1 MRIKKRAIL
10 GLLIFVGIFFIVGL
24 AGQTPITSIATNSV
38 TTGLTTSSYV
48 ATSPSDA
55 SGGIAANTS
64 YTVNYGQVR
73 NLFPTSYTIS
83 ATTYDTFV
91 LPDTLI
97 IQRTDAGRQLII
109 FYEHQSTTGTTI
121 NLQPEQVD
129 NEDALYATGF
139 INAGYDNILVNS
151 ATNFANVERLDV
163 IYYSGITTST
173 PANAV
178 FPIVERGGNDDIKVA
193 AIRGLDANGVP
204 NDYYPTVI
212 RVSND
217 GTSDWG
223 DSGITHVSLVMRRQ
237 TATSDP
243 LPVTVLGSQNIH
255 GSAIAFN
262 EFGVG
267 ANEIVYGYSIF
278 GDDVD
283 ETSVDIT
290 DISEY
295 PTNTPSAS
303 GLDLIAGISTAV
315 ASDNN
320 LTKAVGPGGY
330 KATLNTWL
338 KANVGVTTA
347 TNASNVTDWQ
357 DQWLGDHDATTLT
370 TAPTFRD
377 GTASASD
384 EINFNPTVDFVDGV
398 ERGLLI
404 ANNTDFNTA
413 TSYTT
418 KAINL
423 AVRTGNDIATKQ
435 QIYEQGSNDRGLN
448 VYIRSNEIYV
458 GAWNVANDGAGSTWG
473 FSSVN
478 TSALTGAR
486 DITTDTEYIITLE
499 FDGNASETGSVIA
512 YLNGQSFGTISN
524 VGLLFS
530 DTDGIGLGD
539 VNSQSRYDDGTT
551 GAASF
556 YGSIAELIYCNA
568 PGSFSAT
575 QRNKIE
581 SYLALK
587 YGITLD
593 QSTAL
598 DYVNSEGSV
607 IFNTSIS
614 RTIGGYLQY
623 NADIA
628 GIGRDDD
635 SEFVQRVSKSE
646 NAGSVVTVTRN
657 SAIGTDETFLI
668 WGNDGGASTTVRTEV
683 PDVIFERLERV
694 WRVAEENE
702 MGQTDI
708 SFDLSGL
715 GLGTDQND
723 FALLIGGVSSLGDF
737 SSSTVVGGGTFSGD
751 VITFPNVN
759 LSDGQYFT
767 LATQYF
773 ICTPGN
779 VPDGL
784 ALWLRADA
792 ETYNTGTTLATNGQT
807 VATWGDQGRNNFD
820 AANDVNRGPLWV
832 ENSVNFNPGLNF
844 PNDAG
849 SNAIGFNL
857 GSNYI
862 FADDADG
869 GLHVFSAIE
878 PIDVGTDNTT
888 RQEKMIYS
896 FGNSVDNHVGLGAS
910 DQRGTIQS
918 PGTNSNFDIAAGAPS
933 FLVEADYVIS
943 AGASDTRNFIIDGE
957 IINSATLSFQLDD
970 ANIDQDPTH
979 QANAGPVSI
988 GRQSENTQLDNNSG
1002 RRYYGDMNEIIV
1014 YNSAISALDAQKI
1027 RSYLALKYGTSLTN
1041 DNNANTI
1048 INEVISGSIVEGDYV
1063 ASNGTT
1069 ITWDYSDDTG
1079 FVSNVAG
1086 IGRDDDTCLDQ
1097 KQSRSVNSDA
1107 ILTVGLGDIAAT
1119 NGANSNTF
1127 DNDLDFF
1134 TWATDGASTAFA
1146 NISTAG

>member
-1 MRIKKRAIL
+1 MTLKKIADIW
-10 GLLIFVGIFFIVGL
+10 LLFFTGVFTIVSL
-24 AGQTPITSIATNSV
+24 KGQTPISSISTSSV
-38 TTGLTTSSYV
+38 TTGLATSSYV

-55 SGGIAANTS
+55 SGGISPSTS

-73 NLFPTSYTIS
+73 NLFPTSYVVS
-83 ATTYDTFV
+83 AVTYDRFV

-109 FYEHQSTTGTTI
+109 FYEHQSTVSTTI

-129 NEDALYATGF
+129 NEDALYQTGF

-151 ATNFANVERLDV
+151 ATNFANVERIDV
-163 IYYSGITTST
+163 IYYSGVLTSA
-173 PANAV
+173 PGNAV

-193 AIRGLDANGVP
+193 AIRGLDASGTP
-204 NDYYPTVI
+204 NDYYPNVI

-223 DSGITHVSLVMRRQ
+223 NSGITHVSLVMRRQ
-237 TATSDP
+237 TAISDP
-243 LPVTVLGSQNIH
+243 LPVQVLGSQNIH
-255 GSAIAFN
+255 GSAVSFT
-262 EFGVG
+262 EFGIG

-283 ETSVDIT
+283 ETIVDIT
-290 DISEY
+290 DVSAF
-295 PTNTPSAS
+295 PTNTPSDS
-303 GLDLIAGISTAV
+303 GVDLIAGISAAV
-315 ASDNN
+315 ASDDK

-330 KATLNTWL
+330 KAALSTWL

-347 TNASNVTDWQ
+347 TDASNVTDWQ
-357 DQWLGDHDATTLT
+357 DQWLGNHDATTLT

-418 KAINL
+418 KGINL
-423 AVRTGNDIATKQ
+423 AFRTGNDISTKQ
-435 QIYEQGSNDRGLN
+435 QIYEQGSNNRGLN
-448 VYIRSNEIYV
+448 VYIRNNEIYV
-458 GAWNVANDGAGSTWG
+458 GAWNITSDGAGSPWG
-473 FSSVN
+473 FFSVN

-486 DITTDTEYIITLE
+486 EIATDTEYIITLE
-499 FDGNASETGSVIA
+499 YSGNSGTTGTLVA

-524 VGLLFS
+524 VGLLFA

-568 PGSFSAT
+568 PGSFSSA
-575 QRNKIE
+575 QRNRIE

-593 QSTAL
+593 QSTAVN
-598 DYVNSEGSV
+598 YVDSDGTV

-628 GIGRDDD
+628 GIGRDDN
-635 SEFVQRVSKSE
+635 SEFEQRVSRSE
-646 NAGSVVTVTRN
+646 NVGSVVTMARN
-657 SAIGTDETFLI
+657 TEIGTDETFLI
-668 WGNDGGASTTVRTEV
+668 WGNDGGALTTVRTEV

-737 SSSTVVGGGTFSGD
+737 SSGTVVGGGTFSGD

-784 ALWLRADA
+784 ALWL
-792 ETYNTGTTLATNGQT
+792 
-807 VATWGDQGRNNFD
+807 
-820 AANDVNRGPLWV
+820 
-832 ENSVNFNPGLNF
+832 
-844 PNDAG
+844 
-849 SNAIGFNL
+849 
-857 GSNYI
+857 
-862 FADDADG
+862 
-869 GLHVFSAIE
+869 
-878 PIDVGTDNTT
+878 
-888 RQEKMIYS
+888 
-896 FGNSVDNHVGLGAS
+896 
-910 DQRGTIQS
+910 
-918 PGTNSNFDIAAGAPS
+918 
-933 FLVEADYVIS
+933 
-943 AGASDTRNFIIDGE
+943 
-957 IINSATLSFQLDD
+957 
-970 ANIDQDPTH
+970 
-979 QANAGPVSI
+979 
-988 GRQSENTQLDNNSG
+988 
-1002 RRYYGDMNEIIV
+1002 
-1014 YNSAISALDAQKI
+1014 
-1027 RSYLALKYGTSLTN
+1027 
-1041 DNNANTI
+1041 
-1048 INEVISGSIVEGDYV
+1048 
-1063 ASNGTT
+1063 
-1069 ITWDYSDDTG
+1069 
-1079 FVSNVAG
+1079 
-1086 IGRDDDTCLDQ
+1086 
-1097 KQSRSVNSDA
+1097 
-1107 ILTVGLGDIAAT
+1107 
-1119 NGANSNTF
+1119 
-1127 DNDLDFF
+1127 
-1134 TWATDGASTAFA
+1134 
-1146 NISTAG
+1146 